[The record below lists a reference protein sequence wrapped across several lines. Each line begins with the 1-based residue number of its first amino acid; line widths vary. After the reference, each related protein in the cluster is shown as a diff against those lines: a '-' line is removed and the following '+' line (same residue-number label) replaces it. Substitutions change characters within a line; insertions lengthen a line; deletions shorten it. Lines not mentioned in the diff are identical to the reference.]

1 MAEYG
6 NVGHTISYY
15 LKGIV
20 IMSNCVCMISLCNSL
35 SSGREREIY
44 VILTKGRAFW
54 VNVCVGSFFL
64 NCTRTK
70 DMMPRGVGW
79 DVARVH
85 MWEQGEKKRV
95 PG

>member
-1 MAEYG
+1 MEE
-6 NVGHTISYY
+6 
-15 LKGIV
+15 
-20 IMSNCVCMISLCNSL
+20 
-35 SSGREREIY
+35 RERERY
-44 VILTKGRAFW
+44 VILTKGGAFW

-85 MWEQGEKKRV
+85 MWEQGEKKEVTRIGAGGRHV
-95 PG
+95 LSWV